1 MRRLLIFVLL
11 ALLGSAPGHGQTS
24 SIQSG
29 PVNLKPPL
37 EQKVSHFELRDAI
50 FREGIAE
57 LSSNPI
63 EGLHLGFEEVLRGNI
78 NDNPRTQNPHFSLHL
93 KNKTVREV
101 LDILCDSD
109 SRYVWSSD
117 GVTINVYPKAAPA
130 PNPSYLLNYKLE
142 RITVTDIPNPDQGLT
157 PLSKLLPNEQ
167 IGYAGVG
174 SDPEY
179 AKPWTVTLEH
189 LTVRQF
195 INRLA
200 EHLGPR
206 SVWIWQG
213 SKNERMF
220 TFQEGGFQSASTVE

>member
-11 ALLGSAPGHGQTS
+11 ALFGRAPGHGQTS
-24 SIQSG
+24 SIQTG
-29 PVNLKPPL
+29 PANLKPLL
-37 EQKVSHFELRDAI
+37 EQKVSHFELSDAI
-50 FREGIAE
+50 FRDGIAE

-63 EGLHLGFEEVLRGNI
+63 EELHLGFEEVLRGNI
-78 NDNPRTQNPHFSLHL
+78 NDDPRTQNPHFSLHL
-93 KNKTVREV
+93 KNKTVGEV

-117 GVTINVYPKAAPA
+117 GVSINVYPKAAGA
-130 PNPSYLLNYKLE
+130 NPSYLLNYKLE
-142 RITVTDIPNPDQGLT
+142 RITATDIPNPDQALT
-157 PLSKLLPNEQ
+157 PLARLLPNEQ

-179 AKPWTVTLEH
+179 AKPWTVTFEH